1 MCDLEAQLSPSPV
14 LSILSMEPDNSQAQL
29 TNSTSS
35 KSAKPHLEVEL
46 VKCSNVPYIVE
57 EKEILQQINIV
68 KNVKNMFTTGRR

>member
-1 MCDLEAQLSPSPV
+1 MSDQEGQSSPSPAP
-14 LSILSMEPDNSQAQL
+14 SILSFEPDNSQVQL

-35 KSAKPHLEVEL
+35 KSAKSHPEVEL

-68 KNVKNMFTTGRR
+68 KNVKNMFTSGGR